1 MNSQAII
8 ELSRANIYQ
17 QDKLILD
24 NVTFALNRGEFAYL
38 IGKTGTG
45 KTSLLKTLY
54 GILPLNN
61 GIGRVAGFDLTT
73 LNRKNIPFLRRKV
86 GFIFQDFVLLKD
98 RSVDDNLLFAMQAT
112 GWKEEQKM
120 RDKIVDVL
128 TRVGM
133 RHIDIT
139 RRPHELSG
147 GEQQRLVI
155 ARALLNSPELI
166 IADEPTGNLDPET
179 SEEIV
184 NLLID
189 LSQKQQTSVLF
200 ATHDYRLLEQ
210 FPARIVKCE
219 NGHLLDKIEMTF

>member
-8 ELSRANIYQ
+8 ELSGANIYQ
-17 QDKLILD
+17 QDKLILN
-24 NVTFALNRGEFAYL
+24 NVSFTLNRGEFAYL

-61 GIGRVAGFDLTT
+61 GIGRVAGFDLRT
-73 LNRKNIPFLRRKV
+73 LNRKNIPFLRRKT

-112 GWKEEQKM
+112 GWTEEQKM
-120 RDKIVDVL
+120 RDKIVEVL

-133 RHIDIT
+133 RHIDI
-139 RRPHELSG
+139 RKRPHELSG

-155 ARALLNSPELI
+155 ARAMLNNPELI
-166 IADEPTGNLDPET
+166 IADEATGNLDPET

-189 LSQKQQTSVLF
+189 LSQKQETSVLF
-200 ATHDYRLLEQ
+200 ATHNYRLLEQ
-210 FPARIVKCE
+210 FPARIIKCE
-219 NGHLLDKIEMTF
+219 NGQLLDRVEMTF